1 LNVPIFQELRQKLNE
16 ATAKQI
22 SAEELLKEEGDGV
35 DGVMTEAEM
44 YYLSA
49 MEEVKAISKKLVGA
63 EQSFSLVRDRI
74 EKLISK
80 YETILMKLEAESFAG
95 VSSVVTSSSFY
106 SEYET
111 SDFWE
116 QDRERWARR
125 ARRAEIRAEIA
136 AREALIAKQEI
147 QKIQEEKI
155 REVDALKRQL
165 LELQS
170 ESSVVTAERERVAIA
185 RSLAVRR
192 SNNSSAKSTL
202 SQQST
207 KLDSV
212 KQRFRD
218 RMAAKKQQSEG
229 YHAPVTP
236 NTRAPLY
243 PQKQKPVL
251 SAKAQAEREILRAA
265 GEEMYQQMDFYERS
279 LKAVDRNSVY

>member
-1 LNVPIFQELRQKLNE
+1 
-16 ATAKQI
+16 
-22 SAEELLKEEGDGV
+22 LLKEEGDCK
-35 DGVMTEAEM
+35 DGLMTEAEM
-44 YYLSA
+44 YYLGA

-63 EQSFSLVRDRI
+63 EQSFSLVRERI

-80 YETILMKLEAESFAG
+80 YETILTKLEAESFAG
-95 VSSVVTSSSFY
+95 ASSVMTSSSYY

-136 AREALIAKQEI
+136 AREALLAKQEI

-170 ESSVVTAERERVAIA
+170 EASVVTAERERAAVA

-192 SNNSSAKSTL
+192 SNNSSAKSIL

-229 YHAPVTP
+229 YRASALPSL
-236 NTRAPLY
+236 RAPLY

-251 SAKAQAEREILRAA
+251 SAKAQAAREILRAA

-279 LKAVDRNSVY
+279 LKAVDRSCIHLL